1 MKTDEIRTKYLNFFK
16 KKGHKILPSDSLV
29 PENDPT
35 LLFTSAGMNQFK
47 AQFMGKNIDYSKVTT
62 CQKCLRTGDLDE
74 VGSTPYHHTFFEM
87 LGNFSFGDYFKEE
100 AIAWGWEFIIDVLKM
115 DPDKIWVSVYTDD
128 DEAFKIWHENIGL
141 DKKRIV
147 RLGAKDNFWPSDAIT
162 KGPNGPCG
170 PCSEIYVDR
179 GPKKGC
185 GKKDCKPGCSC
196 SRFVEVWNLVF
207 TQYKREGEIGKKGK
221 LSPLPSKNIDTG
233 MGLERI
239 AQVMQDVDSN
249 FEIDIFKPVINYILK
264 HVDKKIDAALLN
276 KVYTVA
282 DHMRAVVF
290 SIGDGV
296 IPSNEERGY
305 VIRKLIR
312 RSKHILGELKAS
324 KLELNKIVPVISK
337 VMKTAYPLIE
347 KRRDNIA
354 QIILEEEKKFE
365 DIMQILPA
373 KKTEFNSKAADSV
386 LAGTIA
392 FEYHDT
398 YGIPREISLEWA
410 QSKLK
415 KVFKK
420 DIFDN
425 AFNKSMKAQKE
436 RSRKKSQIKS
446 EIFTEGIEHQL
457 EGLPKT
463 KFVGYRSL
471 DADSVILE
479 LFKNGKKVNSLK
491 SKDEGYVVL
500 KETPFYAESGGQVAD
515 RGIIKNKKSE
525 AEVLDVNVAYGY
537 YLHKIKMLSGEIK
550 KKDKVGAQVDI
561 IRRRSIAKN
570 HTATHLLQAAL
581 RQVLGEHVEQSG
593 SYVDDKRLRF
603 DFTHFKQVDKK
614 DIYKIE
620 LIVNSFIQ
628 ENKPVTIK
636 KMKLEEAQKKNI
648 LAFFKEKYSEVV
660 RVVSVGDI
668 SLELCGG
675 THIDASGSIGLIK
688 IVSECSIASG
698 IRRIEAVTGTE
709 ALRLVEDQEKTLDG
723 LKELLKTNTKNI
735 AQSIEDLQKEN
746 KELKNEL
753 GNFKVNK
760 SKNLVDDLI
769 AKAKKI
775 ENAPIIISKI
785 EGNMNSMRTMA
796 DIIRQKDKNAVV
808 VLAAEN
814 EGKVQLLIAATDNM
828 IIKGVKANEIII
840 KINTI
845 LGSKGGGR
853 PNLAQ
858 AGGGQVNK
866 IDTALKEAEKII
878 SDLLT

>member
-1 MKTDEIRTKYLNFFK
+1 MKTDAIRTKYLNFFK

-47 AQFMGKNIDYSKVTT
+47 AQFMGKNIDYPKVTT

-74 VGSTPYHHTFFEM
+74 VGKTPYHHTFFEM
-87 LGNFSFGDYFKEE
+87 LGNFSFGDYFKKE
-100 AIAWGWEFIIDVLKM
+100 AISWAWEFIIDELKI
-115 DPDKIWVSVYTDD
+115 DSDKVWVSVYTDD
-128 DEAFKIWHENIGL
+128 DEAFKIWHEEIGL
-141 DKKRIV
+141 SEERIV

-162 KGPNGPCG
+162 NGPNGPCG

-179 GPKKGC
+179 GLKKGC

-196 SRFVEVWNLVF
+196 RRFVEVWNLVF
-207 TQYKREGEIGKKGK
+207 TQFKRDGEIGKKGK

-249 FEIDIFKPVINYILK
+249 FEIDIFKPIVDFILK
-264 HVDKKIDAALLN
+264 YVNKKIDSVLLN

-312 RSKHILGELKAS
+312 RSKHILSEIKAS
-324 KLELNKIVPVISK
+324 ELSLNKMVPIISK
-337 VMKTAYPLIE
+337 VMKSTYPLIE

-365 DIMQILPA
+365 DIMQILPV
-373 KKTEFNSKAADSV
+373 KKSEFNKKAIDSA
-386 LAGTIA
+386 LAGELA

-410 QSKLK
+410 ETKLK
-415 KVFKK
+415 KDFKK
-420 DIFDN
+420 HSFEN
-425 AFNKSMKAQKE
+425 TFNKCMKSQKE
-436 RSRKKSQIKS
+436 RSRMKSQIKA
-446 EIFTEGIEHQL
+446 EIFTEGMEHQL

-471 DADSVILE
+471 DAESVILE
-479 LFKNGKKVNSLK
+479 LFKNGKKVSSLK

-515 RGIIKNKKSE
+515 KGIIKNKKSE
-525 AEVLDVNVAYGY
+525 TEVLDVNIAYGY
-537 YLHKIKMLSGEIK
+537 YFHKIKMISGEIK

-620 LIVNSFIQ
+620 RIVNSFIQ